1 MGAFMDITGIQTL
14 EEMIQ
19 SFHKRGIKVLISGA
33 NSRVSQKLVK
43 AGIVKLVGEQ
53 NVYPVFEGA
62 LSAALTE
69 IEAQPTE

>member
-1 MGAFMDITGIQTL
+1 
-14 EEMIQ
+14 
-19 SFHKRGIKVLISGA
+19 GIKVLISGA